1 MDTQAI
7 NSAGNPKA
15 PTPKTRSSSSSSES
29 VSNGA
34 SAPKPSGDS
43 VDLSAEAK
51 ALAQTS
57 KGGQTSSN
65 SEQRRLSVTD
75 DNDVVLKVIDPKT
88 QRVVKSI
95 PSEEQMQLKVAI
107 RGGISSITE

>member
-15 PTPKTRSSSSSSES
+15 PTPKTRSSSSSTES
-29 VSNGA
+29 VSSSA
-34 SAPKPSGDS
+34 PAPKPSGDS
-43 VDLSAEAK
+43 VSLSDQAK
-51 ALAQTS
+51 ALAQTK
-57 KGGQTSSN
+57 KGGQTSSG

-107 RGGISSITE
+107 RDGISSITE